1 MALDEAISKVHELGG
16 IVIPAHVD
24 RPSFSLLSN
33 LGFVPEGI
41 DVHGLEVTPRF
52 IPSSGFQQWP
62 QLKAWCLIVNG
73 DAHRLQ
79 EIQHRTLLKIS
90 APVVQEISL
99 ALQGLEGRKV
109 VVDWPEGNSLI

>member
-1 MALDEAISKVHELGG
+1 MGSMFMGSK
-16 IVIPAHVD
+16 
-24 RPSFSLLSN
+24 
-33 LGFVPEGI
+33 
-41 DVHGLEVTPRF
+41 VTPRF
-52 IPSSGFQQWP
+52 IPGDGFEQWP

-90 APVVQEISL
+90 APLVKEISM

-109 VVDWPEGNSLI
+109 TVEWPKTSAT

>member
-1 MALDEAISKVHELGG
+1 MGLD
-16 IVIPAHVD
+16 VD
-24 RPSFSLLSN
+24 
-33 LGFVPEGI
+33 
-41 DVHGLEVTPRF
+41 GLEVTPGF
-52 IPSSGFQQWP
+52 VPDSGFQQWP

-90 APVVQEISL
+90 APLVQEISL

-109 VVDWPEGNSLI
+109 TVEWPKTGNCENRRSKSTLHRSGHH